1 MQALLA
7 EAAGLPPPATK
18 ARAQGAPR
26 KRRAGASKA
35 TIVPPVHLVPPLYL
49 DIPLSPLPPTLWSSP
64 AAAAGIPHMLE
75 DFEALLS
82 PSTCDVLGL
91 GFSPLPAVRQV
102 AVALHRCGSDHLT
115 PVQAHKSTLP
125 LSLGDVFSTGPL
137 PMMQTP
143 SGPTGRD
150 HRVGTVLSM
159 RDCVPSMRDS
169 LVEVYWEQPVEGSGP
184 PTGWYTAVVQEMA
197 HVLKKQGTTR
207 LFYEQTQSVEL
218 LDVEQMTVS
227 LNLLGLINA
236 PCLTCRCICIPPLAA
251 HVTHGLHC
259 HARATPRQGPSA
271 QQGIQERHW
280 HCGPHAPRQRN
291 YGLTATR
298 DACQCIGYS
307 KKNCITR
314 M

>member
-18 ARAQGAPR
+18 GRTQGAPP
-26 KRRAGASKA
+26 KRTAGASKA
-35 TIVPPVHLVPPLYL
+35 TIVPPAQLVPPLYL

-64 AAAAGIPHMLE
+64 AAAAAGIPHVLE

-91 GFSPLPAVRQV
+91 GFSPLPAVRQF

-115 PVQAHKSTLP
+115 PAQAHKSTLP

-150 HRVGTVLSM
+150 HRVGTVLNM

-169 LVEVYWEQPVEGSGP
+169 VVEVYWEQPLEGSGP

-227 LNLLGLINA
+227 LFILDFLALNNA
-236 PCLTCRCICIPPLAA
+236 PCLTCRCIY
-251 HVTHGLHC
+251 
-259 HARATPRQGPSA
+259 TPRSSCYAWASLPCSSHP
-271 QQGIQERHW
+271 QERPCRAARH
-280 HCGPHAPRQRN
+280 PRAPCTTPAQ
-291 YGLTATR
+291 LWVDR
-298 DACQCIGYS
+298 DKRRVSMHRLQ
-307 KKNCITR
+307 
-314 M
+314 

>member
-1 MQALLA
+1 
-7 EAAGLPPPATK
+7 
-18 ARAQGAPR
+18 
-26 KRRAGASKA
+26 
-35 TIVPPVHLVPPLYL
+35 
-49 DIPLSPLPPTLWSSP
+49 
-64 AAAAGIPHMLE
+64 MLE

-102 AVALHRCGSDHLT
+102 VVALHRCGSDHLT

-137 PMMQTP
+137 PVMQTP

-150 HRVGTVLSM
+150 HRVGTVLNM

-169 LVEVYWEQPVEGSGP
+169 VVEVYWEQPVEGSGP

-218 LDVEQMTVS
+218 LDVELMTVS
-227 LNLLGLINA
+227 LNSLALNNA
-236 PCLTCRCICIPPLAA
+236 PCLTCRCIYIPRSSCYAWASLPCSSHPHARPFRAARHPRAPLAC
-251 HVTHGLHC
+251 T
-259 HARATPRQGPSA
+259 TPA
-271 QQGIQERHW
+271 QSW
-280 HCGPHAPRQRN
+280 FD
-291 YGLTATR
+291 R
-298 DACQCIGYS
+298 DKRRVSMHRLQ
-307 KKNCITR
+307 
-314 M
+314 